1 VLADPAA
8 FAEAA
13 AVLGARVLRRDGDE
27 LVLGVA
33 TDGSAADVRALLDE
47 VDPGGRRVARFS
59 VHGATLDDVFLALT
73 GHPAAPTADDETKE
87 PTHV

>member
-1 VLADPAA
+1 
-8 FAEAA
+8 
-13 AVLGARVLRRDGDE
+13 VLGARAMRRDRDG

-33 TDGSAADVRALLDE
+33 TDGSAAEVRALLDE
-47 VDPGGRRVARFS
+47 VDPGGRRVARFA

-73 GHPAAPTADDETKE
+73 GHPVAPPADDETKE